1 MTERGSAV
9 LIGIGNSYRRD
20 DGIGQAVVGAIS
32 EIGPAGVS
40 LIASDGEP
48 TALIEAWTGV
58 EHVVLVD
65 AVSGSQAASAGETGP
80 GGEAVP
86 GRIHRRVLVPTDLAR
101 AASWPLPAAASSH
114 RMGVADA
121 LWLASAMDRL
131 PRRLVA
137 FGVEAADTGFGP
149 GLSPAIAAALP
160 GLVQAVLAEL
170 AVS

>member
-1 MTERGSAV
+1 VTERGTAV

-20 DGIGQAVVGAIS
+20 DGIGPAVVGAIRD
-32 EIGPAGVS
+32 IQPAGVS

-65 AVSGSQAASAGETGP
+65 AVSGSQAACGSD
-80 GGEAVP
+80 AVP
-86 GRIHRRVLVPTDLAR
+86 GRIHRRLLVPPDPAR

-114 RMGVADA
+114 RLGVADA
-121 LWLASAMDRL
+121 LWLASALDRM
-131 PRRLVA
+131 PQRLVA
-137 FGVEAADTGFGP
+137 FGMEAADTGFGH
-149 GLSPAIAAALP
+149 GLSPTIAMALP

-170 AVS
+170 EVS